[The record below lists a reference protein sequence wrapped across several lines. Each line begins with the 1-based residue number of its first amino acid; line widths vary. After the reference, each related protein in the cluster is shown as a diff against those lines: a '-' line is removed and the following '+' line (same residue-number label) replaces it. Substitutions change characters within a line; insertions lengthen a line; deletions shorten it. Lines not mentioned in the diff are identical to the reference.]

1 MRCVLPVLISIHAL
15 LAESDRLNAAGAFSI
30 KHFYPRSPCGE
41 RLGLLSPTDPRQTIS
56 IHALLAESDYCHAA
70 GGGKDDDFYPR
81 SPCGERLVQRGPGPH
96 QGRHFYP
103 RSPCGERLF
112 RVAVFQHT
120 VVISIHALLAES
132 DPGAKSRTPERYYF
146 YPRSPCGERPYGRI
160 NDISRLIFLST
171 LSLRRATSI
180 LDYFSAVMRHFYPRS
195 PCGERHILSI
205 LIIGFLEFLSTLS
218 LRRATYL
225 INTYH
230 RIFGISIHALLA
242 ESDGSMPTTWVA
254 RPQFLSTLSLRRAT
268 ETPRRQP
275 HSTQFLSTLSLRR
288 ATCYSL
294 RHSTSRWYF
303 YPRSPCGERLRD
315 ALQDLRRVP
324 ISIHALLAESDQQ
337 KCRDGKAH
345 INFYPR
351 SPCGERHQPQKR
363 HLPAGYFYPRSP
375 CGERL
380 TAPLTNN
387 VQPHFYPRSPCG
399 ERPTLPRKAVT
410 TRGFLSTLSLRRAT
424 TYTRTQSAS
433 RVISI
438 HALLAESDDFRCPIK
453 RAIANFYPRSPCGE
467 RRHGVGFAKIDLAFL
482 STLSLRRATYGRIN
496 DISRLIF
503 LSTLSLRRATKGQL
517 YTSAYIQISIHALL
531 AESDRQPAQLL
542 YKPRMI
548 SIHALLAESDLPAR

>member
-1 MRCVLPVLISIHAL
+1 
-15 LAESDRLNAAGAFSI
+15 
-30 KHFYPRSPCGE
+30 
-41 RLGLLSPTDPRQTIS
+41 
-56 IHALLAESDYCHAA
+56 
-70 GGGKDDDFYPR
+70 
-81 SPCGERLVQRGPGPH
+81 
-96 QGRHFYP
+96 
-103 RSPCGERLF
+103 
-112 RVAVFQHT
+112 
-120 VVISIHALLAES
+120 
-132 DPGAKSRTPERYYF
+132 
-146 YPRSPCGERPYGRI
+146 
-160 NDISRLIFLST
+160 
-171 LSLRRATSI
+171 
-180 LDYFSAVMRHFYPRS
+180 
-195 PCGERHILSI
+195 
-205 LIIGFLEFLSTLS
+205 
-218 LRRATYL
+218 
-225 INTYH
+225 
-230 RIFGISIHALLA
+230 
-242 ESDGSMPTTWVA
+242 MPTTWVA

-424 TYTRTQSAS
+424 AAPFPKFLSVGDFYPRSPCGERPQWRTLAS
-433 RVISI
+433 GMY
-438 HALLAESDDFRCPIK
+438 D
-453 RAIANFYPRSPCGE
+453 FYPRSPCGE